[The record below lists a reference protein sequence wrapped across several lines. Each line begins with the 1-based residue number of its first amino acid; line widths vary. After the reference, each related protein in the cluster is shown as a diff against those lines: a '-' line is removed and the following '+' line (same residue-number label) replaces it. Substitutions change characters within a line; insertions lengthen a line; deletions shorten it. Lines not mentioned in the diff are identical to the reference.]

1 MKIYKNK
8 LFHQWSKEEALSDAA
23 LINAV
28 KEIESGIYDANLGG
42 FIYKKRIAIRGKG
55 KSGSLRTI
63 LAYKMKN
70 KAIFIYGYAKN
81 RKDNISLKEEQAL
94 KKLAK
99 IYFAYEANEINIAVN
114 SGELFEVY
122 DE

>member
-42 FIYKKRIAIRGKG
+42 LIYKKRIAIRGKG

-63 LAYKMKN
+63 LAYKMKT
-70 KAIFIYGYAKN
+70 KLFLFMVMRKIEKIIF
-81 RKDNISLKEEQAL
+81 L
-94 KKLAK
+94 
-99 IYFAYEANEINIAVN
+99 
-114 SGELFEVY
+114 
-122 DE
+122 